1 MQSLG
6 GTGKAPLSRS
16 WGGGGDSSSQ
26 EDDTSV
32 HVSESDGISHIKTR
46 LEEN

>member
-6 GTGKAPLSRS
+6 GTGKAPLTRS
-16 WGGGGDSSSQ
+16 WGGGDSSSQ

-32 HVSESDGISHIKTR
+32 HASESDDISHIKTR